1 MQMENNKHHSLQ
13 IDSIQNRII
22 QKGKQSIKITV
33 IKKKL
38 QRHYTNHSWINIPV
52 TSVLSG

>member
-1 MQMENNKHHSLQ
+1 MENNKHHSLQ

-38 QRHYTNHSWINIPV
+38 QRHYTNHS
-52 TSVLSG
+52 